1 MKKIEM
7 HCKTKYSI
15 DKDSTIDIEAVL
27 WNAKENKE
35 KGIIFVDKD
44 SIVAFP
50 KIEKVYKSLC
60 GKDETFN
67 QFKIGYGVQLTS
79 IIDDEEYEVIILIKN
94 NEGLKQLYK
103 TMSEYL
109 NKYERKIPINELT
122 GVDNF
127 LIGLILNDESI
138 KLDVET
144 KQISGIS
151 EYLEVNSHRDISNLK
166 VKEKIVYSNIPN
178 SLFEGELKAKEVL
191 YVHQKIDKNP
201 LCRLYKDTEDTLK
214 EFNDKEIVITNSN
227 MLFDKLDNIV
237 INDDKFYTTH
247 VDNFNEF
254 ENLVRNTFK
263 KKYEN
268 PSQTTINR
276 LNEELNLIKDLD
288 YTYIYIL
295 LMMITKYC
303 KKENEYYQLDGYINN
318 SLVAY
323 ILELTEIEPFNLPYE
338 LFFSEIP
345 KIEFIISPEFYNQKL
360 VKYIMKK
367 FKKELIRCNYQF
379 KLSNKS
385 TRRVIKHYEIKKKQ
399 ELDSSTKDY
408 ICNILEDIP
417 LYKESRSHL
426 FYLIPKETNIFD
438 FTPYEIGTTFSN
450 DKLKG
455 THYDY
460 HDLRNNLISVQFIL
474 NEDIKNITNLI
485 NKTKIK
491 IKFCNDK
498 RVFNLFRNT
507 EEFGCKFNILDKS
520 TGILNIRYFGD
531 NELENKLMN
540 ISNIWIQDL
549 EKILMSVN
557 HGIIKDDLY
566 NNLKMRKLDDV
577 VIFNVINSLKD
588 SDKLLVSKEF
598 ILNKIRIAYMQMYY
612 KLYHPKEYYNEI
624 LSNIDYNFIYDGVYS
639 YSFDN
644 IKKRYFEL
652 KETNKLDLDL
662 QEYEEFKLLEILLEM
677 YERDIKYSIVDKKII
692 IN

>member
-138 KLDVET
+138 KLDLS
-144 KQISGIS
+144 IFD
-151 EYLEVNSHRDISNLK
+151 YLEVNSHIDISNLK
-166 VKEKIVYSNIPN
+166 DKEKIVYSNIPN

-588 SDKLLVSKEF
+588 SDKLLVSKAF

>member
-103 TMSEYL
+103 SMSEYL

-138 KLDVET
+138 KLDLS
-144 KQISGIS
+144 IFD
-151 EYLEVNSHRDISNLK
+151 YLEVNSHIDISNLK
-166 VKEKIVYSNIPN
+166 DKEKIVYSNIPN

-214 EFNDKEIVITNSN
+214 DFNDKEIVITNSN
-227 MLFDKLDNIV
+227 MLFDNLDNIV

-345 KIEFIISPEFYNQKL
+345 KIELIISPEFYNEKL
-360 VKYIMKK
+360 VKYIMEK
-367 FKKELIRCNYQF
+367 FEKELIRCNYQF
-379 KLSNKS
+379 KLKDKY

-408 ICNILEDIP
+408 ICNVLEDIP

-426 FYLIPKETNIFD
+426 VYLIPKGKDIFD
-438 FTPYEIGTTFSN
+438 FTPYEKGTTFSN

-460 HDLRNNLISVQFIL
+460 HDLRNNFISIQFIL
-474 NEDIKNITNLI
+474 NEDVKNITNLI
-485 NKTKIK
+485 NKTNLK

-520 TGILNIRYFGD
+520 TGTLNIRYFGD
-531 NELENKLMN
+531 VELENKLMN
-540 ISNIWIQDL
+540 ISNIWIHDL
-549 EKILMSVN
+549 EKILMDIN

-566 NNLKMRKLDDV
+566 NNLKMRNLDDV
-577 VIFNVINSLKD
+577 AIFNVINSLKD
-588 SDKLLVSKEF
+588 NDRLLVPKAF

-612 KLYHPKEYYNEI
+612 KLYHPKEYYNEM

-692 IN
+692 VN

>member
-1 MKKIEM
+1 MKKIEV

-50 KIEKVYKSLC
+50 KIEKVYKKLC
-60 GKDETFN
+60 EKDETFK
-67 QFKIGYGVQLTS
+67 QFKIGYGVQLTT
-79 IIDDEEYEVIILIKN
+79 IINDKEYGVIVLIKN
-94 NEGLKQLYK
+94 NEGLEQLYK

-109 NKYERKIPINELT
+109 NKYERKIPINELINL
-122 GVDNF
+122 DNF
-127 LIGLILNDESI
+127 LIGLILNEKNI
-138 KLDVET
+138 NLDL
-144 KQISGIS
+144 SMFD
-151 EYLEVNSHRDISNLK
+151 YLEVNNDIDISNIK
-166 VKEKIVYSNIPN
+166 DKEKIVYSNIPN
-178 SLFEGELKAKEVL
+178 ALFEGELKAKEVL
-191 YVHQKIDKNP
+191 YVHQKLDKVP
-201 LCRLYKDTEDTLK
+201 SCRLYKDTEATLK
-214 EFNDKEIVITNSN
+214 DFNNEEIVITNSN
-227 MLFDKLDNIV
+227 MLFDNLDNV
-237 INDDKFYTTH
+237 TINDDKFYTTH

-263 KKYEN
+263 KKYKN
-268 PSQTTINR
+268 PSKTTINR

-288 YTYIYIL
+288 YTYVYIL

-303 KKENEYYQLDGYINN
+303 KKENEYYQLDGYVNN

-345 KIEFIISPEFYNQKL
+345 KIELIISPEFYNEKL
-360 VKYIMKK
+360 VKYIMEK
-367 FKKELIRCNYQF
+367 FEKELIRCNYQF
-379 KLSNKS
+379 KLKDKY

-426 FYLIPKETNIFD
+426 VYLIPKGKDIFD
-438 FTPYEIGTTFSN
+438 FTPYEKGTTFSN

-455 THYDY
+455 THFDY
-460 HDLRNNLISVQFIL
+460 HDLRNNFISIQFIL
-474 NEDIKNITNLI
+474 NEDVKNITNLI
-485 NKTKIK
+485 NKTNLK

-520 TGILNIRYFGD
+520 TGTLNIRYFGD
-531 NELENKLMN
+531 VELENKLMN
-540 ISNIWIQDL
+540 ISNIWIHDL
-549 EKILMSVN
+549 EKILMDIN

-566 NNLKMRKLDDV
+566 NNLKMRNLDDV
-577 VIFNVINSLKD
+577 AIFNVINSLKD
-588 SDKLLVSKEF
+588 NDRLLVPKAF

-612 KLYHPKEYYNEI
+612 KLYHPKEYYNEM

-652 KETNKLDLDL
+652 KETNKLDLGL
-662 QEYEEFKLLEILLEM
+662 QEYEEFKLLEILIEM
-677 YERDIKYSIVDKKII
+677 YERNIKYSIIDRKII
-692 IN
+692 ID